1 MIITFLSGDEGT
13 KGCTVDSKII
23 AYVTEKSNTNK
34 NTTIMLELGMTKYV
48 YSFNVKHA
56 YTFFNEQWLTM
67 AY

>member
-13 KGCTVDSKII
+13 NGCTVDSKII

-34 NTTIMLELGMTKYV
+34 NTAITLQLGMTKDEYDFYV
-48 YSFNVKHA
+48 KQA
-56 YTFFNEQWLTM
+56 YTSFKEQWLTS